1 MPVSAATASNTNAP
15 LAHDDCAKSLLTSG
29 SLYLCTHIT
38 HTQGRARRTDEAVE
52 RFETYE
58 TKLVQDPIFRQ
69 TIGASAPTSSL
80 VAVPPKIGNWN
91 VTIHERTRETQQ
103 KGPMKTLTRSLRPFP
118 GGSLASTV
126 RSENIGTGASAVGGG
141 SKESKRKEVEMKHT
155 YGARRLSKAP
165 QDKRLPVKT
174 LSKASIVGR
183 GMTEV
188 ALSTTKLADIL
199 KASER
204 VRPEAQVQGGVSVWW
219 CPMTWRF
226 DMRVR
231 MCAFVM
237 QCVCDMLAHF
247 RIYAHAYIT
256 DGGRGWR
263 RFARRGFNDCSA
275 GFGARLLPIAVFR

>member
-1 MPVSAATASNTNAP
+1 M
-15 LAHDDCAKSLLTSG
+15 
-29 SLYLCTHIT
+29 
-38 HTQGRARRTDEAVE
+38 
-52 RFETYE
+52 
-58 TKLVQDPIFRQ
+58 QDPIFRQ

-80 VAVPPKIGNWN
+80 VAAPPKIGNWN

-141 SKESKRKEVEMKHT
+141 SKESKRKEVELKHT

-174 LSKASIVGR
+174 LSKASIGTLARMVRDPSSLDSPGDPALHLGGGPGDVALETEVGR

-204 VRPEAQVQGGVSVWW
+204 VRPEAQVQLGVSVWW

-231 MCAFVM
+231 MCACVM
-237 QCVCDMLAHF
+237 QCVCDMHAHF
-247 RIYAHAYIT
+247 RMYAHAYIT

-263 RFARRGFNDCSA
+263 RFARRGFNDCST
-275 GFGARLLPIAVFR
+275 GFGARLLPITVFR